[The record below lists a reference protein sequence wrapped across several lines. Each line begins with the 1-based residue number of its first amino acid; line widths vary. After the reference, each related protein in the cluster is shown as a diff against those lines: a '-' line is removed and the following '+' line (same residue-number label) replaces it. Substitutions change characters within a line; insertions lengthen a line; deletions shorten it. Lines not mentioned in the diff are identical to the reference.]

1 MNGLNKITHLLI
13 LILIGIASFAFLFT
27 RPKSVVKDV
36 AQTVQESKPDSVKAS
51 KEAAH
56 KLSRDSEK
64 LLVSLQAKL
73 IASASKNE
81 LLKEIAELYSKESV
95 FDSAGFYF
103 EKIALSKPSVENWTL
118 AGDAYFQGFNL
129 ALSPSNMEFL
139 VEKARAAYN
148 KVLALQPADL
158 HAKTNLAMSY
168 VGSDAPMKAIT
179 MLREVLDQE
188 PKYIPAIMSL
198 GGLSMQSNQY
208 EKAASRFQNVLQI
221 DPTNVNAKLGLAYS
235 LIELGKKPDAKALL
249 NDVLKQ
255 NIDPVMKDEITKT
268 LNSLK

>member
-81 LLKEIAELYSKESV
+81 LLKEIAEQTAKWVGECRNGHRHYRFKSPKGQLSCLYC
-95 FDSAGFYF
+95 GR
-103 EKIALSKPSVENWTL
+103 
-118 AGDAYFQGFNL
+118 GFNPRNL
-129 ALSPSNMEFL
+129 ISWT
-139 VEKARAAYN
+139 KRAA
-148 KVLALQPADL
+148 
-158 HAKTNLAMSY
+158 
-168 VGSDAPMKAIT
+168 
-179 MLREVLDQE
+179 
-188 PKYIPAIMSL
+188 
-198 GGLSMQSNQY
+198 
-208 EKAASRFQNVLQI
+208 
-221 DPTNVNAKLGLAYS
+221 
-235 LIELGKKPDAKALL
+235 
-249 NDVLKQ
+249 
-255 NIDPVMKDEITKT
+255 
-268 LNSLK
+268 